1 MSEKKNE
8 LLMKK
13 IKKRS
18 LIFTWVTIIAFI
30 LIVSIS
36 SLTIISLYKGLDE
49 KVDITIRKSN
59 ERIKVHEEKIT
70 LLEKEMREAYEDLT
84 ALVEK
89 DKSEIIKIWRFHNR
103 IKKNKTALSK
113 LKSDLKSN
121 KTDISSIKQQL
132 DESIET
138 RLNEILTFKNNPNA
152 DWKANR
158 KDINSIKQHL
168 GRRSGDNNNESI
180 ETRLNEILTFKNNPN
195 ADWKANRKDINS
207 IKQQLGE
214 RTDRINNESIESIL
228 DKITGL
234 LDGIKKHLGE
244 PGNTNEPEWKNIE
257 QRLQKIQND
266 IIALNSIVKRTE
278 SPQTGGN

>member
-158 KDINSIKQHL
+158 KDINSIKQ
-168 GRRSGDNNNESI
+168 
-180 ETRLNEILTFKNNPN
+180 
-195 ADWKANRKDINS
+195 
-207 IKQQLGE
+207 QLGE